1 MLKMTLR
8 NELDN
13 FYQLNNIPE
22 NGGEDH
28 TSFEVP
34 LLFFNLTLP
43 NFSWRKKMIHIH
55 DVEHILNRQDTSWR
69 GEAFIASWEIATGY
83 LRYFPLFIFP
93 LWAIGFGLWK
103 HPCAIM
109 NGFFKGLN
117 DVGVAALYRSKE
129 QLLDTTLE
137 ELRRLTENKRTL
149 LSPSQKWSRFLVAVL
164 LSQLTFL
171 SPLLIVVMALCLVL

>member
-1 MLKMTLR
+1 MTLR
-8 NELDN
+8 TELNN
-13 FYQLNNIPE
+13 FYQQNKIPE

-28 TSFEVP
+28 SSFEVP
-34 LLFFNLTLP
+34 LPFFNLTIP

-93 LWAIGFGLWK
+93 LWAMGFGGWK
-103 HPCAIM
+103 YPHAVM

-117 DVGVAALYRSKE
+117 DVGVATLQLSKE
-129 QLLDTTLE
+129 QLLDTELE
-137 ELRRLTENKRTL
+137 DLRLLSENKNATF
-149 LSPSQKWSRFLVAVL
+149 SPLQKWSRFLVAVL

-171 SPLLIVVMALCLVL
+171 SPLLAAVSALCLVL